1 MRAVRCIVVC
11 GAVVLLA
18 SCETTYLK
26 KEPLPGE
33 LRPGEVVYVD
43 DGYCPEGQ
51 IKKVTGGNFSQ
62 NMPVMREC
70 VAVTRGN
77 PVPQRRLRS
86 YL

>member
-1 MRAVRCIVVC
+1 MKAVRVLVAF
-11 GAVVLLA
+11 GAALVLA

-51 IKKVTGGNFSQ
+51 VKKVTGGNFAQ
-62 NMPVMREC
+62 NIPVMREC
-70 VAVTRGN
+70 VVITRGN
-77 PVPQRRLRS
+77 PIPPRRMRS

>member
-1 MRAVRCIVVC
+1 MRLVRCIVAL
-11 GAVVLLA
+11 GAVLVLA

-51 IKKVTGGNFSQ
+51 VKKVTGGNFAN

-70 VAVTRGN
+70 VTITRGN

>member
-1 MRAVRCIVVC
+1 MRTVRCIVAC
-11 GAVVLLA
+11 SAVVVLA

-33 LRPGEVVYVD
+33 LRPGEIVYVD

-51 IKKVTGGNFSQ
+51 IKKVTGGNFAK

-70 VAVTRGN
+70 VTPRRGD
-77 PVPQRRLRS
+77 PVPQRRRRS

>member
-1 MRAVRCIVVC
+1 MKAVRCMAAF
-11 GAVVLLA
+11 GAVLVLA

-51 IKKVTGGNFSQ
+51 IKKVTGGNFAA
-62 NMPVMREC
+62 NMPVTREC
-70 VAVTRGN
+70 VAPRRGD
-77 PVPQRRLRS
+77 PVPERRRRS